1 MDKLGACS
9 FFLTTLLLISSTSA
23 VDKTIENEASG
34 STVVEAVVNLLRARC
49 TVSDDNFFLR
59 RMAYAASRDGE
70 KSDTFRKGFDGGIW
84 QIDKQKFT
92 ITQTSKVLGNQR
104 RGIQGNFSIDWSSVT
119 WSDLRKPLYSGIAA
133 ALYLQYIERMHAT
146 TIPTS
151 INAQAKFWVDRFN
164 GQLNDFLA
172 VQNLQEVSCD
182 MKAVDLVFVVDESGS
197 IGSSNFDRI
206 KDFLSDLVDQLTITS
221 TAFHVGLVKF
231 NKRAITEFHLD
242 QYSQKYY
249 IKSAIKSMTYNKGS
263 TRIAAGIRTGSTL
276 FASSSRRNSTKV
288 MILLTDGRS
297 SDRTETAREAQR
309 AKAEGMT
316 IFVIGIGNVDPQEIT
331 STASQPT
338 CVHVFLLQQFSSI
351 DNILYE
357 VRRRSCKAPTK
368 VEIVNEE
375 EAKVVGELLPNR
387 TVEDT
392 VEIDSKTP
400 STKITTEVVCGEVEL
415 FASSTTTSPSEA
427 LYEVKGLARDHQP
440 ASFSIQN
447 GGQTVYVYYKGKI
460 VSVTEDC
467 RNRNKTFSIS
477 FTQASDSCK
486 SSPCENGGTCVDQL
500 TGFTC
505 HCITGFDGNRCQNN
519 IDECQNNPCANGGS
533 CVDMVNGYMCVCV
546 SGYSGSSCEINMNK
560 CASSPCQNGGSCSN
574 VNNDFVCSCSQGF
587 RGKSCE
593 INIDDCLSSVCLNG
607 GLCKDLVNDFTCQCM
622 PGFSGKTCNVD
633 IDDCS
638 PNPCK
643 NGGSCGDLVNDF
655 RCSCSS
661 GYTGKEC
668 EVIIDHCQTSPCRNA
683 GTCVN
688 SVSGYSCDCQN
699 GYTGKNCE
707 SEATLVMCRIG
718 SVEKECTIEDLQKT
732 GFADHLCTGANSG
745 SENSGSQTPENP
757 TPSVP
762 DASGT
767 SASSVC
773 VPKGHVYHIPYPG
786 DKAKYIQCD
795 EYGGSTVMPCAP
807 GTEFNAP
814 RQICTSNTVC
824 PPEKII
830 TVPHSTDPGKYYNCV
845 YGTAHLMSCPG
856 TLVFNADLK
865 ICTWSSRRREFEK
878 DSGKSETKNKMAG
891 GDDDDEEEE
900 NVEEE
905 ETNDVTDVN
914 LDEDLEDELK
924 ERREKN
930 DKKQRNIEELREA
943 LRKILGDKIYM

>member
-23 VDKTIENEASG
+23 VDKTIENEARG

-70 KSDTFRKGFDGGIW
+70 KSDTFREGFDGGIW

-92 ITQTSKVLGNQR
+92 MTQTSKVLGNQR

-133 ALYLQYIERMHAT
+133 ALYLQYVERMYAT

-151 INAQAKFWVDRFN
+151 INAQAKFWVDKFN
-164 GQLNDFLA
+164 GQLNDFLS
-172 VQNLQEVSCD
+172 VRNLQEVSCD

-197 IGSSNFDRI
+197 IGSSNFLRI
-206 KDFLSDLVDQLTITS
+206 KNFLSDLVDQLTIS
-221 TAFHVGLVKF
+221 NTAFHVGLVKF
-231 NKRAITEFHLD
+231 SKTAKTEFELER
-242 QYSQKYY
+242 YSQKYY
-249 IKSAIKSMTYNKGS
+249 IKSAIKSMRYNEGG

-276 FASSSRRNSTKV
+276 FARSSRKNASKV
-288 MILLTDGRS
+288 MILVTDGRS
-297 SDRTETAREAQR
+297 SDKTETAREAQR
-309 AKAEGMT
+309 AKAEGVT
-316 IFVIGIGNVDPQEIT
+316 IFVIGIGNVDPQEID
-331 STASQPT
+331 SAASQPT

-351 DNILYE
+351 DNIMYE

-368 VEIVNEE
+368 VEIVNEK
-375 EAKVVGELLPNR
+375 EAIVVGELSPNR

-415 FASSTTTSPSEA
+415 FASSETTSPSEA
-427 LYEVKGLARDHQP
+427 LYEVKGLARDNQP

-447 GGQTVYVYYKGKI
+447 GGQTVYVYYKGKVI
-460 VSVTEDC
+460 STTEDC

-486 SSPCENGGTCVDQL
+486 SSPCENGGRCVDQT

-505 HCITGFDGNRCQNN
+505 NCATGFDGNRCQNN
-519 IDECQNNPCANGGS
+519 IDECRNNPCANGGS

-574 VNNDFVCSCSQGF
+574 VNNDF
-587 RGKSCE
+587 
-593 INIDDCLSSVCLNG
+593 
-607 GLCKDLVNDFTCQCM
+607 TCQCK

-633 IDDCS
+633 INDCS

-643 NGGSCGDLVNDF
+643 NGGSCRDSVNDF
-655 RCSCSS
+655 RCSCSN
-661 GYTGKEC
+661 GFTGKEC
-668 EVIIDHCQTSPCRNA
+668 DVMIDHCQTSPCRNA
-683 GTCVN
+683 GSCVN

-699 GYTGKNCE
+699 GYTGNNCE
-707 SEATLVMCRIG
+707 KEAILVMCRTG

-732 GFADHLCTGANSG
+732 GFADHFCTGANSG

-762 DASGT
+762 NAAGT
-767 SASSVC
+767 SAPSVC
-773 VPKGHVYHIPYPG
+773 VPKGYIYHIPYQE
-786 DKAKYIQCD
+786 DKAKFIQCD

-814 RQICTSNTVC
+814 RQICTSNNIC
-824 PPEKII
+824 PPEQII
-830 TVPHSTDPGKYYNCV
+830 KVPHSTDSGKYYDCV

-856 TLVFNADLK
+856 TLVFNENLK
-865 ICTWSSRRREFEK
+865 LCTWPTGRRQLEK
-878 DSGKSETKNKMAG
+878 DGGKSETENKMAG
-891 GDDDDEEEE
+891 DDEEEE
-900 NVEEE
+900 EKVEEE
-905 ETNDVTDVN
+905 ETNEN
-914 LDEDLEDELK
+914 LDENLEDELK
-924 ERREKN
+924 ERR
-930 DKKQRNIEELREA
+930 KKKDQNQRDIEELREA
-943 LRKILGDKIYM
+943 LRKILGDKNNM